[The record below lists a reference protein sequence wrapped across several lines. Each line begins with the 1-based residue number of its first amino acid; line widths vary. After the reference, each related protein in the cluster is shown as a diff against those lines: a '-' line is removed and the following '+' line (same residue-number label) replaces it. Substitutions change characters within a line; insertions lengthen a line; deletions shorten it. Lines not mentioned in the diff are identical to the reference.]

1 LPCGAPEVG
10 GTEELFPNLGWVN
23 VVPDGKATAKFEIAG
38 IKVEFEGVGYHDKV
52 FSISCELKESV
63 ADLQEQNWGAVPFL
77 SVSSSWYWV
86 SESPSTSRVSY

>member
-38 IKVEFEGVGYHDKV
+38 TKVEFEGIGYHDKV
-52 FSISCELKESV
+52 FSIS
-63 ADLQEQNWGAVPFL
+63 
-77 SVSSSWYWV
+77 
-86 SESPSTSRVSY
+86 